1 MEAATLD
8 SIGYAHFHLGHHA
21 EAVEYFQRSLAVNRT
36 LGDRLGL
43 AEVLSHVGDARRA
56 AGQLTEARAA
66 WEESLA
72 VLAELHRSDAW
83 QVRAKL
89 GELGGLGAEPPAED
103 RAPASRA

>member
-1 MEAATLD
+1 MLGNRQMEAATLD

-21 EAVEYFQRSLAVNRT
+21 EAVEYFERSLTVNRT
-36 LGDRLGL
+36 LGDRLGM

-56 AGQLTEARAA
+56 AGQVTDARAA

-89 GELGGLGAEPPAED
+89 SELRP
-103 RAPASRA
+103 